1 MCLADLNRSTLS
13 CNHRWYH
20 LLRPCVP
27 DATLP
32 TCPSKLAL
40 EGWVSP
46 HQRKPQHASLILING
61 QEIKCDFCPFCAGWS
76 LTSGEFLIIG
86 DPHSRHDS
94 ISSAASASSRSSDG
108 HAHGYSADMGQRYSQ
123 PPSNSVPLSR
133 RPSLATSVS
142 AARRESLK
150 RAQTDASAL
159 TYDSGPVHVAGE
171 RNQRMTARID
181 KYLTEYPEH
190 LVERSKSAPTVGSA
204 VWGALNLGASESQ
217 DSQSTIVPPVEEEET
232 EEEEEE
238 EEEEPVKQSKPW
250 KKKSK
255 HLTNFARRRS
265 KDLTSLFR

>member
-1 MCLADLNRSTLS
+1 M
-13 CNHRWYH
+13 
-20 LLRPCVP
+20 
-27 DATLP
+27 
-32 TCPSKLAL
+32 
-40 EGWVSP
+40 
-46 HQRKPQHASLILING
+46 
-61 QEIKCDFCPFCAGWS
+61 
-76 LTSGEFLIIG
+76 TSGEFLIIG

-108 HAHGYSADMGQRYSQ
+108 
-123 PPSNSVPLSR
+123 PPLPNSVPLSR

-142 AARRESLK
+142 AARRESAK
-150 RAQTDASAL
+150 RAPTDVGAP

-190 LVERSKSAPTVGSA
+190 LVEQSKSGPTSGSA
-204 VWGALNLGASESQ
+204 VWGALNMGSSEAG
-217 DSQSTIVPPVEEEET
+217 DSQSTIIRPGKEGEEDEEDEEEGT
-232 EEEEEE
+232 DDGST
-238 EEEEPVKQSKPW
+238 KRSKPW